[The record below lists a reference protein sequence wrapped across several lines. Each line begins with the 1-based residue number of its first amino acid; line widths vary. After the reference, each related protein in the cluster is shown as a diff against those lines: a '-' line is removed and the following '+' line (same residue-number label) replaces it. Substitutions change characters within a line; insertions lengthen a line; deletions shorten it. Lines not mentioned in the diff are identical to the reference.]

1 MSYEEVIGALK
12 CSTYGDFTKSSCLP
26 LKLLKYGTLLEKH
39 SKSTGK
45 KFLKSFHF
53 YYCKV
58 GIKRFPKMCIT
69 FKYTCTTCLLS
80 LVEGR
85 QCCQKQSCHENKAV
99 LQKSNTHS
107 KKLLKLN
114 PHMETF
120 QMQFGRSPCKDF
132 TLRLKLCKCLIFVT
146 PHIVTMSLSRGLS
159 SLVTTRGP
167 K

>member
-1 MSYEEVIGALK
+1 MSYGGVIGALK
-12 CSTYGDFTKSSCLP
+12 CSIYGDFTKLGCLP
-26 LKLLKYGTLLEKH
+26 QKLLKYGTILEKR
-39 SKSTGK
+39 SNPMERT
-45 KFLKSFHF
+45 FLKSFYF

-58 GIKRFPKMCIT
+58 GIKSFQKMCIT
-69 FKYTCTTCLLS
+69 FKYTCTTCLLR

-99 LQKSNTHS
+99 FKKSNTHP
-107 KKLLKLN
+107 KKMLKLN

-120 QMQFGRSPCKDF
+120 QIYFGRSPCKDF

-159 SLVTTRGP
+159 PLVILRWP